1 MPLLDNGWTEEQAKG
16 LCDSLKLTGGIPD
29 WKPHH
34 LGKLRDWCSANGK
47 DPNTID
53 GQLEFVAYE
62 LCNAYEA
69 VGTSLKQATTVE
81 EAKKAADPYVRA
93 LRGEEPDW
101 FRVLKSKLEEKSG
114 PFP

>member
-29 WKPHH
+29 WNPHH

-62 LCNAYEA
+62 LCNTYEA
-69 VGTSLKQATTVE
+69 IGTALKQAKTVE
-81 EAKKAADPYVRA
+81 EAKKAVEPYVRA
-93 LRGEEPDW
+93 LQNEPEL
-101 FRVLKSKLEEKSG
+101 FSASRFSPPLAHS
-114 PFP
+114 